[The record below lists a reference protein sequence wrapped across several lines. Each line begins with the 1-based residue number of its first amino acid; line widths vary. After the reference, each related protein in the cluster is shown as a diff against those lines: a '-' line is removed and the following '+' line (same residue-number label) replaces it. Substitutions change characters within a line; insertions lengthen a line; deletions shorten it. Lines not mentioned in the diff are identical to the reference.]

1 MEGQAAVERVDKTVD
16 ERFQVMA
23 AVNCSGEVKG
33 QWYPAIPPLTRCYTG
48 LSPSD
53 YFGRTLVANLPDSI
67 KVGIINVSVA
77 GCKIELFDK
86 DKYENYVATAPSWM
100 LSIIDEYD
108 GNPYS
113 WLVDLAKL
121 AQNDGVIKGFL
132 MHQGESNTGESDW
145 PVKVKIIYDNLLNDL
160 GLQADSIPLLAG
172 EVVHADQGGVCA
184 SMNSIIATLPETIPN
199 AHVISSSGCTDAAD
213 NLHFNAAGYR
223 KIGKRYAVQM
233 LSLMGYESV
242 YAEAECATVG
252 GNWNV
257 LEDADASN
265 RAYVTVRPGWQSI
278 DEVPSG
284 EENMIH
290 FTFSLPSDTTYA
302 VFGRFNC
309 PSPNADAFWI
319 KLDDGSFEKFDEL
332 TTTGWQWIEL
342 YNRELSAGEHTLTI
356 AYCEEG
362 AALDNIGIK
371 NSNIEPIDAGLEAV
385 NTCVPEYTTVGVN
398 GQNSY
403 NGYSLNQNF
412 PNPFSK
418 KTTIT
423 FTLPERAF
431 VSMKIFNLQGI
442 EITELGGK
450 YFTSGQHKLDFDSQ
464 LLPEGIY
471 FYKINTGNFNLT
483 RKMTLLNE

>member
-1 MEGQAAVERVDKTVD
+1 
-16 ERFQVMA
+16 
-23 AVNCSGEVKG
+23 
-33 QWYPAIPPLTRCYTG
+33 
-48 LSPSD
+48 
-53 YFGRTLVANLPDSI
+53 
-67 KVGIINVSVA
+67 
-77 GCKIELFDK
+77 
-86 DKYENYVATAPSWM
+86 
-100 LSIIDEYD
+100 
-108 GNPYS
+108 
-113 WLVDLAKL
+113 
-121 AQNDGVIKGFL
+121 